1 MDNINKPK
9 NSGFYKLLS
18 GIAGRLFKNESKVE
32 SAVFIVAVLLSA
44 VLFVLNIITAIAS
57 GITGEI
63 IRSLTVGVIF
73 FLFVPLLTVSDR
85 FYVVREKS
93 LILIAY
99 SAASII
105 LAVTGFIGTTGV
117 ELALAILGLVSAIAL
132 YGTIIFDQLVISDHP
147 AKYWLIYGGALYKV
161 LYALVMLIIGGV
173 NAASVTETVAEIVN
187 GFAAI
192 SVLAMLLYLFDGFSF
207 AKYMI
212 YEIIDAGD
220 DKDEPANQTGVT
232 NAENTV
238 DDNTPAKKDS
248 DAAQNNTD
256 EGVYADISDEAEYV
270 PYTEEET
277 APAQQIEEAKVIEET
292 AKEDSEENAID
303 LGKLLNT
310 VEIKPDEETTEA
322 IGETAQKAQDASD
335 EIKDEI
341 KDEMPEAVKTEGISP
356 VEFKYVRFAAA
367 HNKPEETMQVTG
379 MSGDLFDVWV
389 DGDTICFL
397 NDLKQAADGRGIRS
411 AVISFGDVSGFRFD
425 KLDDGAECVVLT
437 YMKSD
442 ETREIRFT
450 KESFVNFKRVM
461 EQAGE

>member
-1 MDNINKPK
+1 MDNINKQN

-18 GIAGRLFKNESKVE
+18 AIAGRLFKNESKVE
-32 SAVFIVAVLLSA
+32 AAVFIVAVLLSA
-44 VLFVLNIITAIAS
+44 VLFVLNIITAVAS
-57 GITGEI
+57 GIAAEI

-117 ELALAILGLVSAIAL
+117 ELALAILGLISAIAL
-132 YGTIIFDQLVISDHP
+132 YGTIIFDQLVMSDHP

-173 NAASVTETVAEIVN
+173 NAASVTETITEIVN

-192 SVLAMLLYLFDGFSF
+192 SVLVMLLYLFDGFSF

-212 YEIIDAGD
+212 FEIIDAGD

-232 NAENTV
+232 SAENMISA
-238 DDNTPAKKDS
+238 NTPANEDS
-248 DAAQNNTD
+248 NTAQKNTD
-256 EGVYADISDEAEYV
+256 EVVNADISNEAEYV
-270 PYTEEET
+270 PYAEDET
-277 APAQQIEEAKVIEET
+277 APAQQVEAAKEKTI
-292 AKEDSEENAID
+292 KEDSPKPDMD
-303 LGKLLNT
+303 LGKLLGT
-310 VEIKPDEETTEA
+310 AETEPEEQAAEAVVEDNS
-322 IGETAQKAQDASD
+322 QKAPDASD
-335 EIKDEI
+335 EIKDET
-341 KDEMPEAVKTEGISP
+341 PETVKAQEISP

-367 HNKPEETMQVTG
+367 HNKPEETLQVTG

-442 ETREIRFT
+442 ETREIRFS